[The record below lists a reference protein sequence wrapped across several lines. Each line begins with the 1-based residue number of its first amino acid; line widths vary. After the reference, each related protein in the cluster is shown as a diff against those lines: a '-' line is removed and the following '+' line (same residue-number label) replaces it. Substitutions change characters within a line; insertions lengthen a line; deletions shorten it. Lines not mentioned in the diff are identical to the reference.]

1 MYIQI
6 FASLQLIK
14 KNQIHTSFYQ
24 AFYYN
29 TDTTIENTIA
39 IQHHYLHKI
48 ADFTEI
54 SPPQLLPNLSVTRS
68 GCLNPRGKSL
78 MLEFDFL

>member
-6 FASLQLIK
+6 FASLQLI

-29 TDTTIENTIA
+29 TDTTIENTTA
-39 IQHHYLHKI
+39 KQHHKLQKI

-54 SPPQLLPNLSVTRS
+54 PPPQLLPNLSVTQS
-68 GCLNPRGKSL
+68 GCFNPRGKSL
-78 MLEFDFL
+78 MLEYDFL

>member
-1 MYIQI
+1 MHIQI
-6 FASLQLIK
+6 LASLQLIK
-14 KNQIHTSFYQ
+14 KSNPHIILSGFLLI
-24 AFYYN
+24 
-29 TDTTIENTIA
+29 TDTTIENTIT

-54 SPPQLLPNLSVTRS
+54 LPPQLLPNLSVTQS
-68 GCLNPRGKSL
+68 GYLNPRGKPL